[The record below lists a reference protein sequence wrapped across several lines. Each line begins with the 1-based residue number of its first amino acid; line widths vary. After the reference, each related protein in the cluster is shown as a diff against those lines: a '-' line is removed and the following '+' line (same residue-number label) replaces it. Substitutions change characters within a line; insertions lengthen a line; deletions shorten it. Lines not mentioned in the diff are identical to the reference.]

1 MSTTVVALVSLT
13 RLIAFDLGK
22 SRDVDEID
30 HHHHADSGSGSLS
43 VETRMSVLR
52 TDIDGGGLCKRS
64 ASMPLVEE
72 ELGVGLASG
81 GVGEGLEG
89 RLRCAGRERAHL
101 RKDAHGPR

>member
-64 ASMPLVEE
+64 ASMVSIMRIFRHHFIPLPHIPLLPMTHSPLSKKNSV
-72 ELGVGLASG
+72 
-81 GVGEGLEG
+81 
-89 RLRCAGRERAHL
+89 
-101 RKDAHGPR
+101 